1 MLPIA
6 FDNICVFLITL
17 QSVFCSYSYCADV
30 KTMAVDDGNLV
41 SWWQEINDLGPFV
54 RKSLEEVKPAGLA
67 NRMSHTQMQ
76 EQLDDHKSKLET
88 QLAVVHK
95 EILVQMNRQLGQ
107 MSARMAGDRATTTK
121 EMLANALENI
131 AGGEG

>member
-1 MLPIA
+1 
-6 FDNICVFLITL
+6 
-17 QSVFCSYSYCADV
+17 
-30 KTMAVDDGNLV
+30 MAVDDGNLV

-107 MSARMAGDRATTTK
+107 MSARMAGDLATTTR